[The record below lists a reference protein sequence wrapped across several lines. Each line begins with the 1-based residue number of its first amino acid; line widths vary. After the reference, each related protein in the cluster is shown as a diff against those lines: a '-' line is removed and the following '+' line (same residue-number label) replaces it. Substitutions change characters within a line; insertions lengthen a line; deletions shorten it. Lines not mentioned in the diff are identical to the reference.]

1 MATFSNTFTYFA
13 NTGNLDFDVSITN
26 LNVYSYDAETKIISN
41 ERGTANNYI
50 ELSLFYGLPFPSSPS
65 EYILEEG
72 LTNSLGIANTISIP
86 TGVDFVE
93 WQLKYTDI
101 SSTGTANG
109 IIEIANFEYEEL
121 SQTWNIDQKQT
132 LNLFDIS
139 LDITEL
145 EPTSN
150 IFCCLV
156 SCQEN
161 IELSDRHVNEIFET
175 DFNQNIY
182 LPFPKF
188 VNRKEIYSANT
199 ISSQVIPY
207 RSSIEDIG
215 KSNYSSIFQEETSL
229 TGKLLLY
236 LGVQNGKMN
245 DTVTAS
251 STITPVPKP
260 TTCDF
265 DLQEEN
271 FFIQNAKYNA
281 NTGKYDTETAFL
293 IGLQNVTSSD
303 YSRFCEV
310 HTQNESTNQKQIIK
324 LSDENSYTMIAS
336 AQEET
341 KFTFS
346 AFDSFG
352 NQTANQ
358 LSANCQYQSAP
369 PKIYKLPDYTP
380 KEPEVLRPQK
390 VRMISFIRE

>member
-13 NTGNLDFDVSITN
+13 NTGNLNFDVSVEE
-26 LNVYSYDAETKIISN
+26 L
-41 ERGTANNYI
+41 ERNGSANNTF
-50 ELSLFYGLPFPSSPS
+50 ELALFYGMPFPSTPS
-65 EYILEEG
+65 ESILFEEPG
-72 LTNSLGIANTISIP
+72 TNIRIANTIPIP

-93 WQLKYTDI
+93 WQLKYTDT

-132 LNLFDIS
+132 VNLFDLS
-139 LDITEL
+139 LDVTKL

-150 IFCCLV
+150 IFCCVV

-161 IELSDRHVNEIFET
+161 MQLSDRHVNEIFET
-175 DFNQNIY
+175 NFNQNIY
-182 LPFPKF
+182 LPFPEF
-188 VNRKEIYSANT
+188 VERKEIYTANT

-215 KSNYSSIFQEETSL
+215 ESNYSLVFQEETQL
-229 TGKLLLY
+229 NGKLFLY
-236 LGVQNGKMN
+236 LAIQNGKMN
-245 DTVTAS
+245 DTVIAS
-251 STITPVPKP
+251 STMTPVAKP

-265 DLQEEN
+265 DLQDEN

-281 NTGKYDTETAFL
+281 NTEKYDTESAFL
-293 IGLQNVTSSD
+293 IGLQNVGASD

-310 HTQNESTNQKQIIK
+310 HIQNEEIDEKQIIK
-324 LSDENSYTMIAS
+324 LSDDNSYTMIAS

-341 KFTFS
+341 KYTFS
-346 AFDSFG
+346 GFDSFG

-358 LSANCQYQSAP
+358 LFANCQYQAP
-369 PKIYKLPDYTP
+369 LPKIYKKPDDTP
-380 KEPEVLRPQK
+380 QEPEVLQPQK

>member
-13 NTGNLDFDVSITN
+13 NTENLDFDVSVTD
-26 LNVYSYDAETKIISN
+26 LVRN
-41 ERGTANNYI
+41 ESANNTF
-50 ELSLFYGLPFPSSPS
+50 ELSLFYGMPFSSSPS
-65 EYILEEG
+65 ESILFEEPG
-72 LTNSLGIANTISIP
+72 TNIRIANTISIP